1 MCHVSQE
8 TSRNMGSDIQ
18 RERKENYWRTYG
30 GWYRI
35 GVEVGNYYLRLYYY
49 YFRLFFHLGH
59 TYPCEVLKYHNQ
71 GMSLGVLGG
80 CALKARDFV
89 YTLSETTFKHVPE
102 DKVNEGEYQ
111 SGSRVPLG

>member
-1 MCHVSQE
+1 
-8 TSRNMGSDIQ
+8 MGSDIQ

-59 TYPCEVLKYHNQ
+59 TYLRIPTHPIRC
-71 GMSLGVLGG
+71 S
-80 CALKARDFV
+80 D
-89 YTLSETTFKHVPE
+89 
-102 DKVNEGEYQ
+102 DI
-111 SGSRVPLG
+111 